1 MTEVRTIKKRSADR
15 GQRQG
20 GKRRPLAWSVL
31 LRSVLA
37 ETGLLRRVVRSLS
50 VKLGHAARY
59 QVSRFLSFLFSPF
72 RPMMLAGLRCAGAGG
87 GGPGH

>member
-1 MTEVRTIKKRSADR
+1 MTEVRTITKRSADR

-20 GKRRPLAWSVL
+20 GERRPLAWSVL

-37 ETGLLRRVVRSLS
+37 ETGLLRRVVRS
-50 VKLGHAARY
+50 ARY
-59 QVSRFLSFLFSPF
+59 QVSRFLSFLLSPF